1 MTYTHIRDL
10 LGLFRNGYDS
20 LEISYI
26 SGLPEPTVYNQLHE
40 QREAERLKAPKPRR
54 VTVLFSEF
62 DDNMLEELKN
72 TKWNET
78 KPYYPKLIPYAGKDD

>member
-1 MTYTHIRDL
+1 MVLNFGCLCRKPQRFNVTYTHVRDF

-40 QREAERLKAPKPRR
+40 QREAERLKAPKP
-54 VTVLFSEF
+54 
-62 DDNMLEELKN
+62 NN
-72 TKWNET
+72 
-78 KPYYPKLIPYAGKDD
+78 KD